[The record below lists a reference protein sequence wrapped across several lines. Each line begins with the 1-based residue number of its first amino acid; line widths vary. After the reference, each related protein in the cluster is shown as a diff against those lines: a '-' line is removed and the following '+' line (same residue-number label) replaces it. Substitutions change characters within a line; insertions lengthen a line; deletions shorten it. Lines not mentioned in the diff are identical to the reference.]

1 MDDLMSYVRGETT
14 LAINKEILRKLND
27 ASNVIAKSSRH
38 GIGDWIILPEGQHY
52 GMGFQVY
59 VDPYANNESER
70 VYNEMDPYGEENWN
84 N

>member
-1 MDDLMSYVRGETT
+1 MDDLMSYVKEQCTKE
-14 LAINKEILRKLND
+14 INKNLLKKLND
-27 ASNVIAKSSRH
+27 AANYISRSSRQ
-38 GIGDWIILPEGQHY
+38 GTANWVILPEDY

-59 VDPYANNESER
+59 VDPYTNNDVER